1 MITQT
6 MKQRTEK
13 VRNSIKY
20 SQNFL
25 RDIQLVQRL
34 VEKSSIG
41 SNDLVIDIGSG
52 RGIITEILS
61 SRCRKVIAFEADF
74 SLVEKLKQKFSDNSK
89 IQIQAGD
96 FLASRLPSEPY
107 KIFSNIPFNK
117 TADIIRKLL
126 NTPNSPSDSYL
137 IVQKESALKYT
148 GSPLSKETLFSVT
161 IKPWFELTVE
171 HNFQRTDFDPRPNIE
186 IVLLRIR
193 KRETPLISE
202 NQAKYYKD
210 FVSYAF
216 NRSNPNLKR
225 GLRDVFTSTQFS
237 RITQTLHANES
248 VTPTQ
253 LSFDQWLNLFQ
264 SFLTLVDNNKKMVVA
279 GSVAKLEKE
288 QLGLEKVHRTRMS
301 KNWKKEAIF

>member
-1 MITQT
+1 
-6 MKQRTEK
+6 MKQRTEN

-25 RDIQLVQRL
+25 RDPQLVQRL
-34 VEKSSIG
+34 VEKSSID
-41 SNDLVIDIGSG
+41 SNDMVIDIGSG
-52 RGIITEILS
+52 RGVIAEILS
-61 SRCRKVIAFEADF
+61 SRCRKVIAIETD
-74 SLVEKLKQKFSDNSK
+74 SGLVDKLKQKFRDYSNV
-89 IQIQAGD
+89 QIQAGD
-96 FLASRLPSEPY
+96 FLASDLPSEPY
-107 KIFSNIPFNK
+107 KVFSNIPFNK
-117 TADIIRKLL
+117 TADIIRKLI
-126 NTPNSPSDSYL
+126 NTSQSPVDAYL

-161 IKPWFELTVE
+161 IKPWFELTTE
-171 HNFQRTDFDPRPNIE
+171 HNFQKTDFDPRPSIE

-202 NQAKYYKD
+202 HQAKLYRD
-210 FVSYAF
+210 FVSYVF

-237 RITQTLHANES
+237 RISQTLHANES

-253 LSFDQWLNLFQ
+253 LLFDQWLDLFQ

-279 GSVAKLEKE
+279 GSAAKLEKE
-288 QLGLEKVHRTRMS
+288 QSRLEKVHRTRVS